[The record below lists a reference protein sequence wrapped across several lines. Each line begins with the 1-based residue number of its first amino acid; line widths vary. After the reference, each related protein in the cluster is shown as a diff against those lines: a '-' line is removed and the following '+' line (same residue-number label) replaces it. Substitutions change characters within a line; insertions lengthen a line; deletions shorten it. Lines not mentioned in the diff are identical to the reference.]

1 MEEARNLSLINNGRK
16 GCLILSTYALRIP
29 KLFKTEAADQK
40 RGSQALEP
48 RAESREIRHQWRT
61 VGPRYTRDC
70 SCILSYVICSSRKMI
85 LRFYQP
91 IQKEARERR

>member
-40 RGSQALEP
+40 GALKPWSRGP
-48 RAESREIRHQWRT
+48 RAERSDINGEPWAPATLGIVPASFH
-61 VGPRYTRDC
+61 
-70 SCILSYVICSSRKMI
+70 M
-85 LRFYQP
+85 
-91 IQKEARERR
+91 